1 MTKPPYCCPRCGYSY
16 NHKGSMQ
23 RHLYNLSRPCPNL
36 SNDILLTDEIKQS
49 VLANRI
55 YRPPNSA
62 FNPIPQLHTPL
73 QPLQPHIP
81 LPPPQPPQP
90 SHIPEPPPEEPPLTT
105 ETSTGYIYMI
115 QEREFL
121 QQKNPTF
128 KIGCTVQE
136 PDNQIKRLKAYKK
149 GSRIVLVLAVDKA
162 NVRSIESSIKAEFTN
177 RFPKHPDGTEYFT
190 GPEKEMR
197 DIVIQ
202 HCT

>member
-1 MTKPPYCCPRCGYSY
+1 MLAK
-16 NHKGSMQ
+16 
-23 RHLYNLSRPCPNL
+23 PCPSIYN
-36 SNDILLTDEIKQS
+36 NILLTEEIKQC

-62 FNPIPQLHTPL
+62 FNPIPQ
-73 QPLQPHIP
+73 PHIP
-81 LPPPQPPQP
+81 LPPQPSTPPQP

-149 GSRIVLVLAVDKA
+149 GSRIVLVLAVEKA
-162 NVRSIESSIKAEFTN
+162 NVRSIESAIKSEFTN
-177 RFPKHPDGTEYFT
+177 RFTKHSDGTEYFT

-197 DIVIQ
+197 DIVIR